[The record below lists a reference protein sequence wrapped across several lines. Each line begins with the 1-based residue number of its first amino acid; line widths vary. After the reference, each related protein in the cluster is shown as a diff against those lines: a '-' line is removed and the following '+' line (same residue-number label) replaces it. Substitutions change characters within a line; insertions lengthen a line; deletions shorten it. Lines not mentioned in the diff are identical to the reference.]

1 LISGAATRRIG
12 SGSAV
17 VLEAVN
23 SAVKDLGPEVSS
35 GDFHATVRGMR
46 AQLLSAAGDAAGRL
60 SWSD

>member
-1 LISGAATRRIG
+1 M
-12 SGSAV
+12 